1 MEKKKFDNMPR
12 LARVGNKEWQDAI
25 DQVKRLIDWRLYG
38 SKANGS
44 GAHSETVLGMPAV
57 DHYLGEAV

>member
-1 MEKKKFDNMPR
+1 MNKLSSKTRAR

-25 DQVKRLIDWRLYG
+25 GQVKRLIDWRLYG

-44 GAHSETVLGMPAV
+44 GAHSEAVLGMPAV